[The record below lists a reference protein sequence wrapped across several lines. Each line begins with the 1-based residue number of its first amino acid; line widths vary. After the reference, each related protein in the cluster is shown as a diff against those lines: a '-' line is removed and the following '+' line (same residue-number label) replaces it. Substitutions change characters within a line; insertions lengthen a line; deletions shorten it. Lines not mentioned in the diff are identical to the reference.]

1 MAERRNSFLIFY
13 VFLFVGVA
21 VAAGAVYW
29 FYKGKEE
36 RLAEEAKARSAQV
49 DKGPLVAT
57 AVTTRGP
64 DFRRVNLIG
73 EALPYKS
80 ATLYGK
86 VSGYLTRIAVDTG
99 DRVRAGQFIAE
110 VTSPELDAQYR
121 SAQASLENRQ
131 RLLDRTRN
139 LAEKGFFSQQALDNA
154 ETDVKTQGDQVR
166 EIKTMQSYRT
176 LTAPFDGMVTAR
188 YADVGTL
195 VTNATSNRS
204 SAQPVVTISDTSR
217 LRVTVYVDQQDAGF
231 IKPGTQV
238 EISDASNAEI
248 KGKATVSRV
257 TGQLDPRTRTM
268 MAEVDVD
275 NAKGTFIPGSFVTVS
290 LLIPARSY
298 VEAPAGALVTREGK
312 TFVPVL
318 DAENKVKLT
327 PIEVA
332 GTDGKVIRIANGVE
346 TGVKLALNL
355 PNTVSDGSR
364 VNPAPAPAPVAAA
377 PASAPASVSASAA
390 PGSPSPGG
398 QQAGG
403 GAPKSAQQ
411 AGSGALK
418 PVQQPGAAAP
428 AR

>member
-1 MAERRNSFLIFY
+1 MAERRDSFLMFY
-13 VFLFVGVA
+13 VFLFVAVA

-36 RLAEEAKARSAQV
+36 RLAEEAKARTAQV
-49 DKGPLVAT
+49 DKGPLVAI
-57 AVTTRGP
+57 AVTARGP
-64 DFRRVNLIG
+64 DFRKVNLIG

-176 LTAPFDGMVTAR
+176 LTAPFDGVVTAR

-217 LRVTVYVDQQDAGF
+217 LRVTVYVDQQEAGF

-257 TGQLDPRTRTM
+257 AGQLDPRTRTM

-275 NAKGTFIPGSFVTVS
+275 NGKGTFIPGSFLTVS
-290 LLIPARSY
+290 LLIPAKSY

-312 TFVPVL
+312 TFVAVV
-318 DAENKVKLT
+318 DADNKVKLT
-327 PIEVA
+327 PVELA
-332 GTDGKVIRIANGVE
+332 GTDGKVIRIASGVD
-346 TGVKLALNL
+346 TGIKLALNL

-364 VNPAPAPAPVAAA
+364 VNPAPLPVAAAPPPA
-377 PASAPASVSASAA
+377 PASAPASASAA
-390 PGSPSPGG
+390 AG
-398 QQAGG
+398 AGG
-403 GAPKSAQQ
+403 PSAGGSAKPAP
-411 AGSGALK
+411 
-418 PVQQPGAAAP
+418 QPASTAAP